1 MKKAGGSPMTSRSR
15 IVALVAGIT
24 AAATSVE
31 AHHMEGG
38 QLPASFSAGILSG
51 LAHPVIGVDHLLAL
65 VAVALL
71 ARGPRAP
78 IAFVLA
84 SLAGVALPAFSLVSW
99 ASEPLVAAS
108 VVALGLLLF
117 LGPRDDDLL
126 AIALSGLIGALH
138 GFAYAE
144 AIVGAETTPLVA
156 YLAGLG
162 VVQIA
167 IVTALGAIARW
178 AVSSETSLMWTSRI
192 PGAAV
197 AAGGCLILAGVF

>member
-1 MKKAGGSPMTSRSR
+1 MTSRSR
-15 IVALVAGIT
+15 MVALIAGIA
-24 AAATSVE
+24 AAATSAE

-65 VAVALL
+65 VAVGLL

-78 IAFVLA
+78 VAFVLA
-84 SLAGVALPAFSLVSW
+84 SLAGVALPAFGLVSW
-99 ASEPLVAAS
+99 ASEPLVASS
-108 VVALGLLLF
+108 VAALGLLLF
-117 LGPRDDDLL
+117 LGPREDDLL
-126 AIALSGLIGALH
+126 AIAVAVSIGALH

-144 AIVGAETTPLVA
+144 AIVGAEATPLAA

-162 VVQIA
+162 LVQIA

-178 AVSSETSLMWTSRI
+178 AVFSEASLLWTSRV
-192 PGAAV
+192 PGAAIT
-197 AAGGCLILAGVF
+197 AAGCLILAGVF